1 MQIINYE
8 HQTPAYALESGEP
21 SRRLCVALKTDDGEF
36 IDSFDWKQST
46 NQIRF
51 YGDSK
56 HYDWDKVPQKKLK
69 LWKTSDLRN
78 YLFFTRNV

>member
-8 HQTPAYALESGEP
+8 HQTPDYALEYGEP

-36 IDSFDWKQST
+36 IDSFDWKPST

-51 YGDSK
+51 YGDYK
-56 HYDWDKVPQKKLK
+56 HYDWDNVPQNKLK